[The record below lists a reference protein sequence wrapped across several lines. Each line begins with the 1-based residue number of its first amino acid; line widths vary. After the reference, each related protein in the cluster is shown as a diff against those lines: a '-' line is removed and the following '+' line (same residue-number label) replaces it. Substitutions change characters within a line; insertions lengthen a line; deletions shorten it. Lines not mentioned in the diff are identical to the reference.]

1 MQSAGACA
9 WAAIMDHV
17 SSDGTRCP
25 LQAMDHLKAHTMSYG
40 VGSAYDSYF
49 ARLTGK
55 WAVYVA
61 PEGSEKANSLDALMA
76 TAVLLA
82 PILLVG
88 AKIGGRLLAK

>member
-1 MQSAGACA
+1 MCGSFL
-9 WAAIMDHV
+9 HLLHPL
-17 SSDGTRCP
+17 P

>member
-1 MQSAGACA
+1 
-9 WAAIMDHV
+9 MDHV
-17 SSDGTRCP
+17 PGDGTRCP

-61 PEGSEKANSLDALMA
+61 PEGSEKASSLDALMA

-88 AKIGGRLLAK
+88 VKIGGRLLAK